1 MTVQPKFIIVT
12 FDGLRRDMITPA
24 LAPTLTQFLAQG
36 TDFPLS
42 RSVFP
47 SATRVNAAALS
58 AGAAPLHTGLVANK
72 FFDRKVFTDRV
83 INTGK
88 YEHYLAA
95 QKGYAGRFIDTETLG
110 ECAAKAGLNVA
121 VVSTASAGTTSLLN
135 PKAQELGQVIL
146 SLRDWNA
153 STPKDVADIALQ
165 RFGPLPPEAKPNIGQ
180 IQCQTDMLLGYV
192 LPELN
197 PDITFVWFS
206 DPDSTY
212 HPCGLGSP
220 ESCEAIRNVDT
231 QLERILS
238 WVHESSEAERYQIF
252 VMSDHG
258 QITAKTNINI
268 KDAMAKNGLRLDQH
282 FEGDAHYAGSAGYYG
297 AIRVRDGDARRMASL
312 VDWFS
317 DQPWHGLL
325 FTPNGNGIDGSVPGT
340 LDRGLLQ
347 VAHAR
352 APEVYF
358 TLRTDDSEN
367 QWGMPG
373 SCYFSSTAVPE
384 GGGTH
389 GGLHPIEMNNLLAV
403 QGSAFKVAYQS
414 AWPASHTDIAPT
426 ILKMLGIEQPASM
439 TGRLLGEAL
448 SDRGVE
454 PPETETFECA
464 VDGKSSGKSPG
475 QSHRQHLR
483 YWRVGTSVYLD
494 HGWME

>member
-1 MTVQPKFIIVT
+1 MTMQPKFLIVT

-24 LAPTLTQFLAQG
+24 LAPNLKRFLEEGA
-36 TDFPLS
+36 DFPLS

-58 AGAAPLHTGLVANK
+58 AGAAPIHTGLVANK
-72 FFDRKVFTDRV
+72 YFDRNVFTDRC
-83 INTGK
+83 IHTGL

-95 QKGYAGRFIDTETLG
+95 QDAYDGRFIDTETLG
-110 ECAAKAGLNVA
+110 ECAANSGLNVA
-121 VVSTASAGTTSLLN
+121 VVSTASAGTTSLLH
-135 PKAQELGQVIL
+135 PKASKLGHVIL

-153 STPKDVADIALQ
+153 STPQDIADIALQ
-165 RFGPLPPEAKPNIGQ
+165 RFGPVPESSKPNIAQ
-180 IQCQTDMLLGYV
+180 IQCQTDMLLGYF
-192 LPELN
+192 LPELE

-212 HPCGLGSP
+212 HQCGLGSP

-231 QLERILS
+231 QFARILS
-238 WVHESSEAERYQIF
+238 WVHRSPEAERYQIF

-258 QITAKTNINI
+258 QITAKTKVNI
-268 KDAMAKNGLRLDQH
+268 KAGMAESGLGFGQH
-282 FEGDAHYAGSAGYYG
+282 FGDDADYAGSAGYYG

-312 VDWFS
+312 IDWFS

-340 LDRGLLQ
+340 LDRALLQ

-373 SCYFSSTAVPE
+373 SCFFASTGIPE

-403 QGSAFKVAYQS
+403 QGSAFKNSYQS

-426 ILKMLGIEQPASM
+426 ILSMLGIECPTSM
-439 TGRLLGEAL
+439 TGRLLAEAMMT
-448 SDRGVE
+448 SAGE
-454 PPETETFECA
+454 PPEPEVFNCSVERA
-464 VDGKSSGKSPG
+464 SGR
-475 QSHRQHLR
+475 QSLR

>member
-1 MTVQPKFIIVT
+1 MTAQPKFIIVT
-12 FDGLRRDMITPA
+12 FDGLRRDMITPE

-36 TDFPLS
+36 TDFPMS

-47 SATRVNAAALS
+47 SQTRVNAAALS
-58 AGAAPLHTGLVANK
+58 AGAAPIQTGVVANK
-72 FFDRKVFTDRV
+72 FFDRSVFTDRAV
-83 INTGK
+83 HTGK
-88 YEHYLAA
+88 YEHFLAA
-95 QKGYAGRFIDTETLG
+95 QEAYGGRFIDTETLG
-110 ECAAKAGLNVA
+110 ECAGHAGLNVA
-121 VVSTASAGTTSLLN
+121 VVSTASAGTTSLLH
-135 PKAQELGQVIL
+135 PKAREFGHVIL

-153 STPKDVADIALQ
+153 STPSDIADTAMQ
-165 RFGPLPPEAKPNIGQ
+165 RFGPLPPEAKPNVGQ
-180 IQCQTDMLLGYV
+180 IICQTDMLLGYV

-231 QLERILS
+231 QFARILS
-238 WVHESSEAERYQIF
+238 WVHESPEAERYQIF

-258 QITAKTNINI
+258 QITAKKKINI
-268 KDAMAKNGLRLDQH
+268 KDLMAEGGLGFDQH
-282 FEGDAHYAGSAGYYG
+282 FEGDADFAGVAGYSS

-312 VDWFS
+312 IDWFS

-325 FTPNGNGIDGSVPGT
+325 FTPNGNGIEGSVPGT
-340 LDRGLLQ
+340 FDRALLQ

-358 TLRTDDSEN
+358 TLQSDDSEN

-373 SCYFSSTAVPE
+373 SCYYASAAVPE

-403 QGSAFKVAYQS
+403 QGAAFKESYQS

-426 ILKMLGIEQPASM
+426 ILNMMGIQSPASM
-439 TGRLLGEAL
+439 TGRLLAEAMTPNA
-448 SDRGVE
+448 GE
-454 PPETETFECA
+454 PPEPEVFNCSVERA
-464 VDGKSSGKSPG
+464 SGR
-475 QSHRQHLR
+475 QSLR

>member
-1 MTVQPKFIIVT
+1 MTMQPKFIIVT
-12 FDGLRRDMITPA
+12 FDGLRRDMITPE

-72 FFDRKVFTDRV
+72 FFDQKVFSDRV
-83 INTGK
+83 IHTGK

-95 QKGYAGRFIDTETLG
+95 QSGYDGRFIDTQTLG
-110 ECAAKAGLNVA
+110 ECAADAGLSVA

-135 PKAQELGQVIL
+135 PKARELGHVIL

-153 STPKDVADIALQ
+153 STPDHIADTALQ
-165 RFGPLPPEAKPNIGQ
+165 RFGPLPPEAKPNIAQ
-180 IQCQTDMLLGYV
+180 IKCQTDMLLGYV
-192 LPELN
+192 LPDID

-220 ESCEAIRNVDT
+220 ESCAAIKNVDT
-231 QLERILS
+231 QFERILA
-238 WVHESSEAERYQIF
+238 WVHNSPEADRYQIF

-258 QITAKTNINI
+258 QITAKTNVSI
-268 KDAMAKNGLRLDQH
+268 KDNMAECGLEFDQH
-282 FEGDAHYAGSAGYYG
+282 FNGTADYAGSAGYYG

-312 VDWFS
+312 IDWFA

-325 FTPNGNGIDGSVPGT
+325 FTPNGNGIDGAVPGT
-340 LDRGLLQ
+340 LDRALLQ

-358 TLRTDDSEN
+358 TLRTDDSDN
-367 QWGMPG
+367 RWGMPG
-373 SCYFSSTAVPE
+373 TCYFSSTSIPE

-403 QGSAFKVAYQS
+403 QGSLFKHSFAS

-426 ILKMLGIEQPASM
+426 ILTMLGVERPVTM
-439 TGRLLGEAL
+439 TGRLLVEAL
-448 SDRGVE
+448 SDGDQE
-454 PPETETFECA
+454 PPEPETFECSVKWA
-464 VDGKSSGKSPG
+464 SGR
-475 QSHRQHLR
+475 QSLR

>member
-12 FDGLRRDMITPA
+12 FDGLRRDMITPS
-24 LAPTLTQFLAQG
+24 LAPNLTQFLKDGA
-36 TDFPLS
+36 DFPLS

-58 AGAAPLHTGLVANK
+58 AGAAPIHTGVVANK
-72 FFDRKVFTDRV
+72 FFDRKVFPDRV
-83 INTGK
+83 IHTGK

-95 QKGYAGRFIDTETLG
+95 QKGYDGRFIDSETIG
-110 ECAAKAGLNVA
+110 ECAAAAGLSVA

-135 PKAQELGQVIL
+135 PKASELGHVIL

-153 STPKDVADIALQ
+153 STPDDIADTALQ
-165 RFGPLPPEAKPNIGQ
+165 RFGPLPAEAKPNIGQ
-180 IQCQTDMLLGYV
+180 IVCQTDMLLGYV

-220 ESCEAIRNVDT
+220 ESVEAIKNVDT
-231 QLERILS
+231 QFSRILS
-238 WVHESSEAERYQIF
+238 WIHQSPEAERYQIF

-258 QITAKTNINI
+258 QITAKTNVDL
-268 KDAMAKNGLRLDQH
+268 KQCMAESGLGFDQH
-282 FEGDAHYAGSAGYYG
+282 FGGIADFAGSAGYYG
-297 AIRVRDGDARRMASL
+297 AIRVRDGDAKRMASL
-312 VDWFS
+312 VDWFA

-340 LDRGLLQ
+340 LDRALLQ

-358 TLRTDDSEN
+358 TLRTDNSEN

-373 SCYFSSTAVPE
+373 TCYFSSSAVPE

-403 QGSAFKVAYQS
+403 KGSAFKNAYQS
-414 AWPASHTDIAPT
+414 KWPASHTDIAPT
-426 ILKMLGIEQPASM
+426 ILHMMGVERPVTM
-439 TGRLLGEAL
+439 TGRYLTEAIANN
-448 SDRGVE
+448 SDE
-454 PPETETFECA
+454 PSEPETFECS
-464 VDGKSSGKSPG
+464 VDRLSG
-475 QSHRQHLR
+475 RQHLR
-483 YWRVGTSVYLD
+483 YWRVGSSVYLD